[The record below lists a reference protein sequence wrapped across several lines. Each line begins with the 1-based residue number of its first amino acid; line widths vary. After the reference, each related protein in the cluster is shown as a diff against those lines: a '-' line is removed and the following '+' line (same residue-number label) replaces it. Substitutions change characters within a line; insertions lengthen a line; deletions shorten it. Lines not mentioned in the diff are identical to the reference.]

1 MEMIRMKDSYRTRQ
15 KIENIISS
23 ILKILIIAVFV
34 FPFLWMLSISLQTE
48 KEVNTFPATLIPA
61 VPQFINYVKAWNRAP
76 FLMYLK
82 NSVLMTASIIIL
94 QIVIMVPAAY
104 SFAKNEFRGKKLLFG
119 LVLVAF
125 MTPMQV
131 TFIPLYYMFA
141 DWGLLRTLW
150 PQILPFLADAF
161 GIFLLRQYF
170 MQIPDE
176 LIEAARLDNA
186 SEAKI
191 IFKLMLPIAKPAL
204 STSVLFSFISHWN
217 DYFWPMVVTTIDEVR
232 PLTVGIAALKD
243 TEGLA
248 QWNVIFAGNMFLIA
262 PILIVY
268 IFCSKYII
276 RAFAYNGVK

>member
-1 MEMIRMKDSYRTRQ
+1 MKGSYRTRK
-15 KIENIISS
+15 KIEGFIGS
-23 ILKILIIAVFV
+23 LFKILIIAVFV

-48 KEVNTFPATLIPA
+48 LEVNTFPATLIPS
-61 VPQFINYVKAWNRAP
+61 VPQFINYVTAWHRAP
-76 FLMYLK
+76 FLMYLR
-82 NSVLMTASIIIL
+82 NSVVVTAAVIL
-94 QIVIMVPAAY
+94 IEIVIMVPAAY
-104 SFAKNEFRGKKLLFG
+104 SFAKNDFKGKNLLFG
-119 LVLVAF
+119 LVLIAF

-150 PQILPFLADAF
+150 PQILPFAADAF

-186 SEAKI
+186 GEMKI
-191 IFKLMLPIAKPAL
+191 IFKLMLPMAKAAL
-204 STSVLFSFISHWN
+204 STAVLFSFISHWN
-217 DYFWPMVVTTIDEVR
+217 DYFWPMVITTVDEVR

-243 TEGLA
+243 AEGLA
-248 QWNVIFAGNMFLIA
+248 QWNVIFAGNMFLIG
-262 PILIVY
+262 PILLVY